1 MNYKNLIL
9 SLAATA
15 LVASSL
21 VYSGCNKDDD
31 DAVAAPTVSLSA
43 SAFTGKVGET
53 ASVTATVTAPG
64 GLKALRITKYL
75 GTDIDASF
83 GTNGT
88 QEVTSSSF
96 TLNYELTD
104 EGLQTPVRF
113 NFEAEDDKGQT
124 GDADY
129 IITTELSVKYL
140 ITNFNWQWNS
150 KVGKCLESDPETEQI
165 YDCEKDN
172 VYIFNEDGTMSIDY
186 GALTGAG
193 GGTCE
198 FDGLKPPTTWSLN
211 NDESELTITSVN
223 VFDPNDVQVEVYKIS
238 DFSAQEINSTQTID
252 LTVFGCVIWDWKFT
266 WKAVP
271 K

>member
-9 SLAATA
+9 FMAAALLATGT
-15 LVASSL
+15 LVF
-21 VYSGCNKDDD
+21 SGCDKDDED
-31 DAVAAPTVSLSA
+31 PVAAPAVSLSA
-43 SAFTGKVGET
+43 TSFTGKVGET

-75 GTDIDASF
+75 GTDVDPSY

-88 QEVTSSSF
+88 QEVTTSTF
-96 TLNYELTD
+96 TLNYELTE

-113 NFEAEDDKGQT
+113 NFEAEDNEGQM
-124 GDADY
+124 GDADF

-140 ITNFNWQWNS
+140 ITNFNWRWDS

-165 YDCEKDN
+165 FECEKDN
-172 VYIFNEDGTMSIDY
+172 VYIFNEDGTMTIDY

-198 FDGLKPPTTWSLN
+198 FDGLKPPASWSLT
-211 NDESELTITSVN
+211 NDESELTITSIN
-223 VFDPNDVQVEVYKIS
+223 VFDPNDVQVEVYRIT
-238 DFSAQEINSTQTID
+238 DFSAAEINSTQTID
-252 LTVFGCVIWDWKFT
+252 LSVFGCVIWDWKFT